1 MDRPGDGQDGA
12 GGMPWRA
19 VDAAPVVR
27 PGVPREHRA
36 VPDPGAHWDRPAQQ
50 RGTRLLAA
58 SGLREATPVFGTAQP
73 AHGLS
78 GLVRR
83 AAYRIPA
90 HRPGRWLLLRAGDRI
105 DVLEHRLA
113 RGWLVLPAAAALVA
127 GYALAS
133 RLGADLARPRS
144 RP

>member
-1 MDRPGDGQDGA
+1 MDRPWPGRDGW
-12 GGMPWRA
+12 GGMPWSA

-36 VPDPGAHWDRPAQQ
+36 VPDPGAHWARPAQQ
-50 RGTRLLAA
+50 RGTSLLAA
-58 SGLREATPVFGTAQP
+58 SGIREATPVFGTAQP

-113 RGWLVLPAAAALVA
+113 RGWVVLPAAAALAV
-127 GYALAS
+127 GYLLAS
-133 RLGADLARPRS
+133 RAVGDR
-144 RP
+144 